1 MNELAVHRIGLW
13 IIVAL
18 RTRQLN
24 CCRLDGCRLL
34 RMHTG
39 LIICLKC
46 RQQLRL
52 SALMWEHIG
61 CLNPLDFQFNSTLT
75 LIGCTIHKSKSTHF
89 SLRPRQDAN
98 VSELTHGAQRRPS
111 LSANE
116 VECDKYFHS
125 TVFFIV
131 LKLHN
136 IIIYE
141 FFIHTQQQ
149 LQEPHYDGRKIF
161 ILSEIGWTCCCL
173 EGTQNAVGQTK

>member
-1 MNELAVHRIGLW
+1 M
-13 IIVAL
+13 
-18 RTRQLN
+18 N

-75 LIGCTIHKSKSTHF
+75 LISCTIHKSKSTHF
-89 SLRPRQDAN
+89 SVAAPQRCERLRTYSRSSTQTFSLQVKSN
-98 VSELTHGAQRRPS
+98 VINIFIPL
-111 LSANE
+111 L
-116 VECDKYFHS
+116 
-125 TVFFIV
+125 FIV

-161 ILSEIGWTCCCL
+161 ILSEIRWTCCCL

>member
-1 MNELAVHRIGLW
+1 MIIHEINYLVDCELTQVCLGERIIAESSHIYIMNELAVHKIGLW

-18 RTRQLN
+18 RSRQLN

-75 LIGCTIHKSKSTHF
+75 LISCTIHKSKSTHF
-89 SLRPRQDAN
+89 SFAARKDVN

-111 LSANE
+111 LCKWS
-116 VECDKYFHS
+116 
-125 TVFFIV
+125 
-131 LKLHN
+131 
-136 IIIYE
+136 
-141 FFIHTQQQ
+141 
-149 LQEPHYDGRKIF
+149 RM
-161 ILSEIGWTCCCL
+161 W
-173 EGTQNAVGQTK
+173 